1 MSPNDSDSDH
11 DYNSSYDDEIN
22 LEEQE
27 SEEQESEEQE
37 WNTPSSPGDM
47 LLNNK
52 QSLDVDVPAESVI
65 TMAETMLPA
74 LASVSPGM
82 STFSLSLREHLF
94 ISLRSRYRLEP
105 ITPQCDHP

>member
-27 SEEQESEEQE
+27 
-37 WNTPSSPGDM
+37 WNTPSSPGDV

-52 QSLDVDVPAESVI
+52 QPLDVDVPAESVV
-65 TMAETMLPA
+65 TMAETILPA
-74 LASVSPGM
+74 LALVSPGM

-94 ISLRSRYRLEP
+94 ISLRSRYRLGP

>member
-27 SEEQESEEQE
+27 SEEQE

-52 QSLDVDVPAESVI
+52 QPLAVDVPAESVI
-65 TMAETMLPA
+65 TMAETILPA

-82 STFSLSLREHLF
+82 STFSPSLREHLF
-94 ISLRSRYRLEP
+94 ISLCSRYRLGP